1 MAPSIADLIA
11 QPLTILFQKS
21 LDEGVLPADWLKA
34 CVTSIHKK
42 GAKNL
47 PDNYRPVSITSVI
60 CKLMESIVRDQI
72 VEHMVTNKIF
82 SKKQHGFVPLRD
94 CMSNLITCMEL
105 WTTMIEAGD
114 AVDVLYTDFSKAFD
128 SVPHQRLMKKMSDIG
143 ITGSTLNW
151 IKSFLSNRQQRVR
164 VDNEYSEWKPVI
176 SGIPQGSVLGPTL
189 FVIFI
194 NDMPDVVKCMIQLFA
209 DDAKNFIN
217 VNIRDDDG
225 NKKLQAD
232 IHNLTQWSSKWELPF
247 NTGKCKVLHLG
258 NSNPCHRY
266 KMNGERLAQVND
278 EKDLG
283 VIIDK
288 DLRFHKHAAAAVKT
302 ANSRLGLIKKS
313 FAVLDQTTLPLLYK
327 SLVRPHLEYGNLVW
341 GPFLRE
347 EILNVE
353 KVQKRA
359 TKTVHAIRDL
369 PYEER
374 LQHLDL
380 PSLQHRR
387 RRGDMIY
394 AYKLFTEKIGLAKED
409 FFTSSTPLTR
419 GHQHAVIKKKA
430 TKLCRIHAF
439 SNRIVDDWN
448 GLPPHVISQTTTNK
462 FKKELDTYW
471 KSEMYQTPF
480 D

>member
-1 MAPSIADLIA
+1 
-11 QPLTILFQKS
+11 
-21 LDEGVLPADWLKA
+21 
-34 CVTSIHKK
+34 
-42 GAKNL
+42 
-47 PDNYRPVSITSVI
+47 
-60 CKLMESIVRDQI
+60 
-72 VEHMVTNKIF
+72 
-82 SKKQHGFVPLRD
+82 
-94 CMSNLITCMEL
+94 
-105 WTTMIEAGD
+105 
-114 AVDVLYTDFSKAFD
+114 
-128 SVPHQRLMKKMSDIG
+128 
-143 ITGSTLNW
+143 
-151 IKSFLSNRQQRVR
+151 
-164 VDNEYSEWKPVI
+164 
-176 SGIPQGSVLGPTL
+176 
-189 FVIFI
+189 
-194 NDMPDVVKCMIQLFA
+194 
-209 DDAKNFIN
+209 
-217 VNIRDDDG
+217 
-225 NKKLQAD
+225 
-232 IHNLTQWSSKWELPF
+232 
-247 NTGKCKVLHLG
+247 
-258 NSNPCHRY
+258 
-266 KMNGERLAQVND
+266 MNGERLAQVND